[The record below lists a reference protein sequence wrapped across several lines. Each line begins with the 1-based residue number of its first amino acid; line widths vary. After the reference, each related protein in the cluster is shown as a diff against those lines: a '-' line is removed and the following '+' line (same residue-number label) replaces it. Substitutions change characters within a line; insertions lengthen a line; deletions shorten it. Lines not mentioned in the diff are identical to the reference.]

1 MCRAIAT
8 EAIPSTLREIASAIK
23 PPRNGNAIT
32 SLAPPPKT
40 KLEKAD
46 KMKILIIN
54 PNTSEEFTKKIQAI
68 ADLYAFSGT
77 KAVAMN
83 PLSGPRSIEG
93 VYDELLSS
101 PGTLELAIANMDDY
115 DAFII
120 ACYSDH
126 PTIYALREITDK
138 PVLGIA
144 EASMYVACMLG
155 HKFSVV
161 TTNEEWEP
169 LLWDAVQHY
178 GLADRCASVRST
190 RMPVLAL
197 EEASPTET
205 FQAILKA
212 SRQAIIED
220 NTEVIC
226 LGCAGMAGIDK
237 ELQKELGIPVL
248 DGVVCALKLLEGLI
262 GYGLFTSKKRV
273 YAKPGYKPII
283 GLPELFQS
291 VYKS

>member
-1 MCRAIAT
+1 
-8 EAIPSTLREIASAIK
+8 
-23 PPRNGNAIT
+23 
-32 SLAPPPKT
+32 
-40 KLEKAD
+40 
-46 KMKILIIN
+46 MKILIIN

-68 ADLYAFSGT
+68 ADRYTFSET
-77 KAVAMN
+77 KAVVVN

-93 VYDELLSS
+93 IYDELLSS
-101 PGTLELAIANMDDY
+101 QGTLELAIANMDDY

-126 PTIYALREITDK
+126 PAVYALREIMDK

-197 EEASPTET
+197 EEASPAET
-205 FQAILKA
+205 FQAILKT
-212 SRQAIIED
+212 SQQAIMED
-220 NTEVIC
+220 DAEVIC

-237 ELQKELGIPVL
+237 KLQAELGIPVL
-248 DGVVCALKLLEGLI
+248 DGVVCALKLLEGLV
-262 GYGLFTSKKRV
+262 GYGVSTSKKRA
-273 YAKPGYKPII
+273 YAKPSYKPII
-283 GLPELFQS
+283 GFPEIFQK
-291 VYKS
+291 VCKS